1 MGKRFFYLAVAV
13 MLFTGCATKK
23 ELHEEQVRSIV
34 ADMLS
39 AQEQTETHVIQQ
51 ITNVDS
57 IISVVWQRT
66 MDEMSRQEQ
75 EHEIT
80 TETLTETIDSLG
92 RVVRQSQK
100 TTDRT
105 TSKQEQQRI
114 EHLQQ
119 SMQQQISKA
128 VKTQDS
134 LWQQRFET
142 YQQHISDSLAAQR
155 DLIKQTDPSKTVSWW
170 TKTWAWLRG
179 VIIGLGI
186 AALLLLTRKWWWKRL
201 FN

>member
-1 MGKRFFYLAVAV
+1 MAMAV
-13 MLFTGCATKK
+13 MMIGCATKQ
-23 ELHEEQVRSIV
+23 ELQEQDVRTIV
-34 ADMLS
+34 SDMLATQQQS
-39 AQEQTETHVIQQ
+39 ETHVTQQ
-51 ITNVDS
+51 TTNVDS

-114 EHLQQ
+114 ESLQKT
-119 SMQQQISKA
+119 MQQQISQA
-128 VKTQDS
+128 ITEQDS
-134 LWQQRFET
+134 VWSERFAQ

-155 DLIKQTDPSKTVSWW
+155 SLIKQSDTGKAVSWW
-170 TKTWAWLRG
+170 AKTWAWLKG
-179 VIIGLGI
+179 IVIGLGI
-186 AALLLLTRKWWWKRL
+186 AALLMLTRRFWRGWIPIGK
-201 FN
+201 